1 MLGEAYSVA
10 ADSEVFTG
18 VFGVAVGVLY
28 SVTAASGLVFI
39 GLFGVALKSPNSPV
53 VLLVFD
59 VPTGTVNL
67 LEPLD
72 GAKG

>member
-1 MLGEAYSVA
+1 MLGEAYSVT

-28 SVTAASGLVFI
+28 SVI
-39 GLFGVALKSPNSPV
+39 GLFGVVLKSPNSPV
-53 VLLVFD
+53 VLLVFG

-67 LEPLD
+67 LKPLD